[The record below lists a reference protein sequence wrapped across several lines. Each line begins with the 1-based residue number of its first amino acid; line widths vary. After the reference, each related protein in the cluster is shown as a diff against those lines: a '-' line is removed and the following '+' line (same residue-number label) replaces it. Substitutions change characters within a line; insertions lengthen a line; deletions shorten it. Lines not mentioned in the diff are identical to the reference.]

1 VIPFFGWRVEN
12 IDEDG
17 MPCEEFTGWRAKVLQ
32 FEWSALGIGF
42 FICTGR
48 VFAAS
53 VDDDI

>member
-1 VIPFFGWRVEN
+1 VEN